1 MSLKGMV
8 TGGFLGD
15 AFSLGAH
22 WIYDLD
28 EITSNF
34 GIYNQV
40 SEPLPGTFHKGKHKG
55 DFTHYGDQSFML
67 LKYMSKNK
75 GFEYEGFKEYWI
87 NEMKNYNG
95 YKDKATKCSLEY
107 FQKGYP
113 YGYESMELGG
123 AARIGSI
130 IYFSENEE
138 EALKNGIGQAQL
150 THTSFQ
156 SLLTTEFFIKLI
168 YKMLS
173 DKNIEEAIKSIIA
186 EYKDENKQFSYLE
199 NAYLKAKENLE
210 LDYKEAIMNI
220 GQTCNGCEA
229 FPAILYFI
237 LKYDNFKEA
246 EIANVNSGG
255 DSAARGIIIGMIFG
269 ARDGEEALTKEWL
282 AAMNKKSEIEEIIK
296 K

>member
-1 MSLKGMV
+1 
-8 TGGFLGD
+8 
-15 AFSLGAH
+15 
-22 WIYDLD
+22 
-28 EITSNF
+28 
-34 GIYNQV
+34 
-40 SEPLPGTFHKGKHKG
+40 
-55 DFTHYGDQSFML
+55 
-67 LKYMSKNK
+67 
-75 GFEYEGFKEYWI
+75 
-87 NEMKNYNG
+87 
-95 YKDKATKCSLEY
+95 
-107 FQKGYP
+107 
-113 YGYESMELGG
+113 MELGG
-123 AARIGSI
+123 VARISSI
-130 IYFSENEE
+130 IYFSKNEE
-138 EALKNGIGQAQL
+138 EALKNGIKQAQV

-229 FPAILYFI
+229 FPAVLYFI
-237 LKYDNFKEA
+237 LKYDNFKDA

-269 ARDGEEALTKEWL
+269 ARDGEEALTKESYIIDTYYML
-282 AAMNKKSEIEEIIK
+282 ANNYYLLYEDQKVVDLYLSQADKMNELDHPFKEEFKKIAETSNDAIKETNKAAYEKNKKLLEMK
-296 K
+296 

>member
-15 AFSLGAH
+15 TFSLGAH

-67 LKYMSKNK
+67 LKYMSENK
-75 GFEYEGFKEYWI
+75 EFDYEGFKEYWI
-87 NEMKNYNG
+87 NEMKDYNG

-123 AARIGSI
+123 VARIGSI
-130 IYFSENEE
+130 IYFSKNEE
-138 EALKNGIGQAQL
+138 EALKNGIEQAQL

-156 SLLTTEFFIKLI
+156 SLLTTEFFIK
-168 YKMLS
+168 
-173 DKNIEEAIKSIIA
+173 
-186 EYKDENKQFSYLE
+186 
-199 NAYLKAKENLE
+199 
-210 LDYKEAIMNI
+210 
-220 GQTCNGCEA
+220 
-229 FPAILYFI
+229 
-237 LKYDNFKEA
+237 
-246 EIANVNSGG
+246 
-255 DSAARGIIIGMIFG
+255 
-269 ARDGEEALTKEWL
+269 
-282 AAMNKKSEIEEIIK
+282 
-296 K
+296 